1 MCCHFSTPR
10 QARRTSW
17 PPRNS
22 LLGSVNLVDVTAVL
36 PATEMKVFPLLE
48 KQRDRATTFSYISV
62 SGLSTWADEKRR
74 GERCDG
80 CQALRIQFLLCP
92 KALSFPQNYSI
103 VYKEVPFAF
112 LSTIPELTTTGSI
125 PCAPDNFIRSVV
137 FAMAFTDFPLY
148 SRLCVPLFKRRD
160 KRGDRIAAEM
170 QAADVTRDSRN
181 LVPNGA
187 KEKDSKLE
195 SFVRVGAGELLGD
208 QEDVYIPAEGRSRTI
223 YEKLRFC
230 EILCSR
236 DDGVIIRNTI
246 FILITR

>member
-1 MCCHFSTPR
+1 
-10 QARRTSW
+10 
-17 PPRNS
+17 
-22 LLGSVNLVDVTAVL
+22 
-36 PATEMKVFPLLE
+36 
-48 KQRDRATTFSYISV
+48 
-62 SGLSTWADEKRR
+62 
-74 GERCDG
+74 
-80 CQALRIQFLLCP
+80 
-92 KALSFPQNYSI
+92 
-103 VYKEVPFAF
+103 
-112 LSTIPELTTTGSI
+112 
-125 PCAPDNFIRSVV
+125 
-137 FAMAFTDFPLY
+137 
-148 SRLCVPLFKRRD
+148 
-160 KRGDRIAAEM
+160 M

-195 SFVRVGAGELLGD
+195 SFVRVGASELLGD

>member
-1 MCCHFSTPR
+1 
-10 QARRTSW
+10 
-17 PPRNS
+17 
-22 LLGSVNLVDVTAVL
+22 
-36 PATEMKVFPLLE
+36 
-48 KQRDRATTFSYISV
+48 
-62 SGLSTWADEKRR
+62 
-74 GERCDG
+74 
-80 CQALRIQFLLCP
+80 
-92 KALSFPQNYSI
+92 
-103 VYKEVPFAF
+103 
-112 LSTIPELTTTGSI
+112 
-125 PCAPDNFIRSVV
+125 
-137 FAMAFTDFPLY
+137 MAFTDFPLY

-195 SFVRVGAGELLGD
+195 SFVRVGASELLGD